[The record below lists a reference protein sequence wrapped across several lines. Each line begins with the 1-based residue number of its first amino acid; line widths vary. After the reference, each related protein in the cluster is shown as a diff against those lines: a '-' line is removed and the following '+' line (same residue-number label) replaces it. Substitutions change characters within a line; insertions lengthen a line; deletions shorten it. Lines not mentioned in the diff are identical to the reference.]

1 MNAAPAR
8 VTRAALTAVTM
19 LAASLG
25 VVGLGATPAAAGTQD
40 KYTVTKW
47 SNSFDGGCVAE
58 STVSYWPGTDTA
70 SITTTV
76 SNPYLFAACRVNTR
90 LYVQGTSTQWN
101 SAVHYT
107 MACGITDTSCSST
120 RTVSGTYYSATP
132 SLTAYVD
139 SVNDALE
146 AMGQERSFTRKKA
159 VESISIE
166 FSKAA

>member
-8 VTRAALTAVTM
+8 VTRAAVTAFTM

-25 VVGLGATPAAAGTQD
+25 VVALGATPAAAGTQD
-40 KYTVTKW
+40 KYTVSK
-47 SNSFDGGCVAE
+47 SSSSFDGGCVAE
-58 STVSYWPGTDTA
+58 STVSYWPGSDTA
-70 SITTTV
+70 TFTTTV
-76 SNPYLFAACRVNTR
+76 RNPYLFAACRVNTR
-90 LYVQGTSTQWN
+90 LFVQGTSTQWN

-107 MACGITDTSCSST
+107 MACAITDTTCSST
-120 RTVSGTYYSATP
+120 QTTTGTYSSATP

-146 AMGQERSFTRKKA
+146 AMGMPRSFTRKQA

-166 FSKAA
+166 FSKAG